1 MIRQYDHEKDKG
13 FLWAAYQHKSFELED
28 GLEREAFISAVAGL
42 LSSFSYVLV
51 IEDDHLG
58 FKSGRGLVGV
68 IGVKTD
74 GWTFVPESLFFK
86 WASKRNVLRASVA
99 FLQMIRHQKEVGVC
113 EVRTTKKDFYFMK
126 HMQKYGLLYVRGMIP
141 KGSAEGAVYI
151 FSIEGK
157 K

>member
-1 MIRQYDHEKDKG
+1 M
-13 FLWAAYQHKSFELED
+13 
-28 GLEREAFISAVAGL
+28 
-42 LSSFSYVLV
+42 

-68 IGVKTD
+68 IGVRTD
-74 GWTFVPESLFFK
+74 GWTFIPEVLFFK
-86 WASKRNVLRASVA
+86 WASKRNVLRSAVS
-99 FLQMIRHQKEVGVC
+99 FFQMIRHQKDVGVC
-113 EVRTTKKDFYFMK
+113 EVRTTKKDFPFMK

-141 KGSAEGAVYI
+141 KGSPEGGVYI